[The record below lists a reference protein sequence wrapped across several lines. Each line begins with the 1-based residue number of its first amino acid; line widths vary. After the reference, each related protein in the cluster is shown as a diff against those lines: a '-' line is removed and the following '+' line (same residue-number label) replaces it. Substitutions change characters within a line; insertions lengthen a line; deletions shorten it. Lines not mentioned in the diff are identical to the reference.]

1 MTTNAERADVLTRAL
16 HAGIEGDRG
25 TITKL
30 FTDDV
35 RAWTPAIA
43 ASSLDELLV
52 ELERRDD
59 AFSDMAL
66 ETTPLDTGGAYA
78 CVEWSV
84 AMTHTGALGI
94 RDGETLEPT
103 GLRVTVHGVTIAE
116 FEGDRICAL
125 RQYWDE
131 LAVFEQLG
139 ML

>member
-1 MTTNAERADVLTRAL
+1 MTSNADRADVLTRAL

-25 TITKL
+25 TLTKV

-35 RAWTPAIA
+35 KAWTPAMA
-43 ASSLDELLV
+43 AASLDELLL
-52 ELERRDD
+52 ELDRRDD
-59 AFSDMAL
+59 AFSEMEL
-66 ETTPLDTGGAYA
+66 ETTALDTGGDYA

-84 AMTHTGALGI
+84 GMTHTGALAL

-103 GLRVTVHGVTIAE
+103 GLRVTLHGVTIAE
-116 FEGDRICAL
+116 FEGERICAL

-139 ML
+139 LL